1 MIAREFDGN
10 METFKNHLFNTYHLN
25 DWIISDKLNNST
37 NFNEKLKNEN
47 IFHKIG
53 KIFYNK
59 RLDEKTGKIRYL
71 SKDEFNQQK
80 RHPSYFN
87 HTEILKNVDIHPN
100 KMNDILHENVFQFVD
115 DLESLTNIL
124 ENFSSTDKFTDK
136 DYKTDDSN
144 KLFYMNH
151 MCSTNAYAITTF
163 NYVNQDKNKFKE
175 IDGKN
180 LFKFS
185 DYKNKRKEDQNQL
198 NDLIFESETDLADGY
213 FLGGFRN
220 YLKDHCNLKNK
231 NSINKKKVA
240 NNKQSKYIV
249 KNDFDDKFN
258 KNCTLKTKD
267 NMNFED
273 LLNKYDIDELDVEDI
288 NAEIFI
294 DSAEI

>member
-1 MIAREFDGN
+1 
-10 METFKNHLFNTYHLN
+10 MEGQ
-25 DWIISDKLNNST
+25 
-37 NFNEKLKNEN
+37 NEKLTLRDFQIIKDLG
-47 IFHKIG
+47 IG
-53 KIFYNK
+53 
-59 RLDEKTGKIRYL
+59 
-71 SKDEFNQQK
+71 
-80 RHPSYFN
+80 SYGRV
-87 HTEILKNVDIHPN
+87 ELV
-100 KMNDILHENVFQFVD
+100 
-115 DLESLTNIL
+115 
-124 ENFSSTDKFTDK
+124 
-136 DYKTDDSN
+136 
-144 KLFYMNH
+144 
-151 MCSTNAYAITTF
+151 
-163 NYVNQDKNKFKE
+163 
-175 IDGKN
+175 
-180 LFKFS
+180 
-185 DYKNKRKEDQNQL
+185 KRKEDQNQL